1 LYEDDRRDDMNDDLT
16 RMVLNPDVTVR
27 SRGVMEKCSFCVQ
40 RLQAGKLDAKKAGEP
55 LKDGAVKTACQQACA
70 TGSIK
75 FGNANDP
82 ESEIYKIR
90 HSEDKERMFY
100 VLEQLHV
107 LPNVNYL
114 SKIRNTEK
122 IIAGSKEDLMVNKSK
137 LIG

>member
-1 LYEDDRRDDMNDDLT
+1 LT

-40 RLQAGKLDAKKAGEP
+40 RLQAGKLDAKKSGEP
-55 LKDGAVKTACQQACA
+55 LKDGAVQTACQQACA

-90 HSEDKERMFY
+90 HSQDQERMFY

-114 SKIRNTEK
+114 SKIRNADK
-122 IIAGSKEDLMVNKSK
+122 ITAGSKEDLMVNKSK
-137 LIG
+137 LIS